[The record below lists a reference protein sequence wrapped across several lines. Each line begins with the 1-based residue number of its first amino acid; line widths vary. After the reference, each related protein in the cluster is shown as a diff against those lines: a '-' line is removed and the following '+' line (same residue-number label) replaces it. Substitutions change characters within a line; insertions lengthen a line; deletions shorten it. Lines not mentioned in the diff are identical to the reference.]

1 MKYFYDAGGRA
12 DVGIDNPAALDIATI
27 VLKARARHSV
37 FWKAFLSI
45 EKPIGQNP

>member
-37 FWKAFLSI
+37 REARGGPA
-45 EKPIGQNP
+45 ET